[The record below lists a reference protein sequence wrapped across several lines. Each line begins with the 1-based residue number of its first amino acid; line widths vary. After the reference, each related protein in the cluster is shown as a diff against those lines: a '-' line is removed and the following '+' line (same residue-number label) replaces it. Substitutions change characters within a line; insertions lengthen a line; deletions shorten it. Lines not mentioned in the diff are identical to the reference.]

1 MRSCWAC
8 GSCSAERG
16 IRQRYE
22 HFFPAARQTTTH
34 FAISFMRQKGSSVTD
49 EGPGRTP
56 FGFIVYSYQVKNKN
70 FAKQPLQGSNRKRS
84 APNASA
90 FYYFKKSTIF
100 EKSSFASLKM
110 AVYLF
115 LTNLS
120 AFVLLPLAALNPRH
134 LFLFCPCRDSSA
146 AFAPQASGYSLPH
159 CRSRCRNGTFIV
171 PLRSANANLT
181 LCIYRE
187 YS

>member
-1 MRSCWAC
+1 MN
-8 GSCSAERG
+8 
-16 IRQRYE
+16 I
-22 HFFPAARQTTTH
+22 FFPAARQTTTH
-34 FAISFMRQKGSSVTD
+34 SALRFMKQKGSSATD
-49 EGPGRTP
+49 EDPGRTP

-120 AFVLLPLAALNPRH
+120 AFVLLPLAAPNPRH

-146 AFAPQASGYSLPH
+146 AFAPQAAGYKPAALPISLPQWGFH
-159 CRSRCRNGTFIV
+159 CSTLLHKREFDTLYLSRILLKPFCK
-171 PLRSANANLT
+171 A
-181 LCIYRE
+181 
-187 YS
+187 

>member
-1 MRSCWAC
+1 MTYGFS
-8 GSCSAERG
+8 
-16 IRQRYE
+16 IKLK
-22 HFFPAARQTTTH
+22 
-34 FAISFMRQKGSSVTD
+34 KGGSVTD
-49 EGPGRTP
+49 ECPGRAP
-56 FGFIVYSYQVKNKN
+56 FGFIVCSYQVKNKN

-100 EKSSFASLKM
+100 EKSSFAFLKM

-146 AFAPQASGYSLPH
+146 TFAPQAAGCILPH
-159 CRSRCRNGTFIV
+159 CRSRCRNGAFIV
-171 PLRSANANLT
+171 PLCSTNANLT

>member
-1 MRSCWAC
+1 MRL
-8 GSCSAERG
+8 
-16 IRQRYE
+16 
-22 HFFPAARQTTTH
+22 
-34 FAISFMRQKGSSVTD
+34 KGSSVTD

-134 LFLFCPCRDSSA
+134 LFLFAPVGIPQLLLRRKLPVIACRIADLA
-146 AFAPQASGYSLPH
+146 AAMGLSLFRFAPQT
-159 CRSRCRNGTFIV
+159 RI
-171 PLRSANANLT
+171 
-181 LCIYRE
+181 
-187 YS
+187 

>member
-1 MRSCWAC
+1 MN
-8 GSCSAERG
+8 
-16 IRQRYE
+16 I
-22 HFFPAARQTTTH
+22 FFPAARQTTTH
-34 FAISFMRQKGSSVTD
+34 FAISFMRQKGSSATD

-100 EKSSFASLKM
+100 EKSSFAFLKM

-146 AFAPQASGYSLPH
+146 AFAPQAAGCILPH
-159 CRSRCRNGTFIV
+159 CRSRCRNGAFIV
-171 PLRSANANLT
+171 PLCSTNANLT

>member
-22 HFFPAARQTTTH
+22 RLFSCCPANTTH
-34 FAISFMRQKGSSVTD
+34 SALRFMRQKGSSATD
-49 EGPGRTP
+49 EDPGRTP

-120 AFVLLPLAALNPRH
+120 AFVLLPLAAPNPRH

-146 AFAPQASGYSLPH
+146 AFAPQAAGYSLPH
-159 CRSRCRNGTFIV
+159 CRSRCRNGAFIV
-171 PLRSANANLT
+171 PLCSTNANLT

>member
-1 MRSCWAC
+1 MNV
-8 GSCSAERG
+8 
-16 IRQRYE
+16 
-22 HFFPAARQTTTH
+22 FFPAARQTTTH
-34 FAISFMRQKGSSVTD
+34 FAISFMRQKGSSATD

-100 EKSSFASLKM
+100 EKSSFAFLKM

-146 AFAPQASGYSLPH
+146 TFAPQAAGCILPH
-159 CRSRCRNGTFIV
+159 CRSRCRSPSQTRCAL
-171 PLRSANANLT
+171 PRSAWSCPAT
-181 LCIYRE
+181 PTPPGGCAMRR
-187 YS
+187 

>member
-1 MRSCWAC
+1 MTYGFS
-8 GSCSAERG
+8 
-16 IRQRYE
+16 IKLK
-22 HFFPAARQTTTH
+22 
-34 FAISFMRQKGSSVTD
+34 KGSSVTD

-56 FGFIVYSYQVKNKN
+56 FGFIVCSYQVKNKN

-90 FYYFKKSTIF
+90 FYYFKKTTIF
-100 EKSSFASLKM
+100 EKSSFAFLKM

-134 LFLFCPCRDSSA
+134 LFLFGPCRSE
-146 AFAPQASGYSLPH
+146 APPSCCRKTVLSLKSPT
-159 CRSRCRNGTFIV
+159 GAFIV
-171 PLRSANANLT
+171 PLRSTNANLS
-181 LCIYRE
+181 LIC
-187 YS
+187 